1 MKTAVVRI
9 TGVSPYSQ
17 SQRLTV
23 PKLERETFD
32 AYEQRAWRQRMHVM
46 DGEVVIPPMA
56 IKGVL
61 DTAAKRLG
69 IPIPGKGKS
78 TFTKSFESGVMVV
91 DPIRLGISPESVP
104 CDILFVPAD
113 GRRGG
118 TTRVDRY
125 FPRIDQWGGAVTVHI
140 LDDIITRDVFERVLA
155 FAGLLVG
162 IGRFRPENRGF
173 YGRFEAEVVSWEEA
187 AL

>member
-1 MKTAVVRI
+1 MKTAVI
-9 TGVSPYSQ
+9 QLTGVSPYSQ
-17 SQRLTV
+17 SRRITA
-23 PKLERETFD
+23 PKLERETAD
-32 AYEQRAWRQRMHVM
+32 EHERRTWRERMHVLN
-46 DGEVVIPPMA
+46 GEVVIPPMA
-56 IKGVL
+56 VKNVL
-61 DTAAKRLG
+61 DTAARRLA

-78 TFTKSFESGVMVV
+78 TYTKSFESGVMVV
-91 DPIRLGISPESVP
+91 DPMRLGIAPDDVP

-125 FPRIDQWGGAVTVHI
+125 FPRIDKWSGTVTVHV
-140 LDDIITRDVFERVLA
+140 LDDIISREVFARVLT

-173 YGRFEAEVVSWEEA
+173 YGRFEGEVVSWEEA
-187 AL
+187 SL